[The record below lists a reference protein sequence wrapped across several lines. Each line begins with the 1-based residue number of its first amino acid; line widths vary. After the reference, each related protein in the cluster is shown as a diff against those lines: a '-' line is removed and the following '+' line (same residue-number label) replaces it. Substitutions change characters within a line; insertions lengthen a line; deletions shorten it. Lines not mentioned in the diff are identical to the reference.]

1 METAVSTALRPAAV
15 DVDSSAVGVDSSA
28 LRGSDGISDFARKYC
43 LCLPPRYARPWEFYK
58 LQVAHF
64 WTAEEVDLS
73 EDRAHWRDLN
83 DNERHFIKTVLA
95 FFASSDGIVGENLGN
110 FVQEVSHI
118 KEAVFAY
125 GFQFA
130 MENIH
135 SEMYSLLIDTYIT
148 DPGEKLQLFNAITDV
163 PCVKRKAEWA
173 LAWSASDKTLAER
186 IIAFACVEGIH
197 FSSSFCAIFW
207 LKKRGIM
214 PGLTFSNELISRD
227 EGLHTD
233 LACCVLG
240 ILCER
245 GEASMPSQETVETIF
260 RDAVDIEAEYCR
272 EGLPVDL
279 LGMNAELMVEY
290 VEFVADRLLLQ
301 LGYERVFGRTRCPF
315 DWMEDIGLA
324 QRTNFFEGRNSDY
337 VRAAAGNTVDENAFV
352 VSIEDDADV

>member
-1 METAVSTALRPAAV
+1 M
-15 DVDSSAVGVDSSA
+15 DSPGSSSLSIA
-28 LRGSDGISDFARKYC
+28 SPDQDPRAERGADGISDFARKYC
-43 LCLPPRYARPWEFYK
+43 LCLPPRYGRIWEFYK
-58 LQVAHF
+58 LQVSHF

-73 EDRAHWRDLN
+73 QDRVDWRELS

-95 FFASSDGIVGENLGN
+95 FFASSDGIVGENLGK
-110 FVQEVSHI
+110 FVEEVSHI

-125 GFQFA
+125 AFQFA

-135 SEMYSLLIDTYIT
+135 SEMYSLLIDSYIA
-148 DPGEKLQLFNAITDV
+148 DPGEKLTLFNAITDV
-163 PCVKRKAEWA
+163 PCVKRKADWA
-173 LAWSASDKTLAER
+173 LSWSASDKTLAER
-186 IIAFACVEGIH
+186 IIAFACVEGVH

-207 LKKRGIM
+207 LKKRGLM

-245 GEASMPSQETVETIF
+245 GEAEMPPQETVERIF

-290 VEFVADRLLLQ
+290 VEYVADRLLVQ

-324 QRTNFFEGRNSDY
+324 QRTNFFEGRVSEY
-337 VRAAAGNTVDENAFV
+337 VRAAAGNTVDENAFDV
-352 VSIEDDADV
+352 VVDYDADV

>member
-1 METAVSTALRPAAV
+1 M
-15 DVDSSAVGVDSSA
+15 DSSGSSSLSISSA
-28 LRGSDGISDFARKYC
+28 DHDNRGARGPDGVSDFARKYC
-43 LCLPPRYARPWEFYK
+43 LCLPPRYSRLWEFYK
-58 LQVAHF
+58 LQVSHF

-73 EDRAHWRDLN
+73 QDRVDWRELS

-95 FFASSDGIVGENLGN
+95 FFASSDGIVGENLGK
-110 FVQEVSHI
+110 FVEEVSHI

-125 GFQFA
+125 AFQFA

-135 SEMYSLLIDTYIT
+135 SEMYSLLIDSYIA
-148 DPGEKLQLFNAITDV
+148 DPGEKLTLFNAITDV
-163 PCVKRKAEWA
+163 PCVKRKADWA
-173 LAWSASDKTLAER
+173 LAWSASDRTLAER
-186 IIAFACVEGIH
+186 VIAFACVEGVH

-207 LKKRGIM
+207 LKKRGLM

-240 ILCER
+240 VLCER
-245 GEASMPSQETVETIF
+245 GEAEMPPQDTVARIF

-279 LGMNAELMVEY
+279 LGMNADLMVEY
-290 VEFVADRLLLQ
+290 VEYVADRLLVQ
-301 LGYERVFGRTRCPF
+301 LGYERVFGRNRCPF

-324 QRTNFFEGRNSDY
+324 QRTNFFEGRVSEY
-337 VRAAAGNTVDENAFV
+337 VRAAAGNTVDENAFDV
-352 VSIEDDADV
+352 VVDYDADV

>member
-1 METAVSTALRPAAV
+1 MATA
-15 DVDSSAVGVDSSA
+15 DHSSADREA
-28 LRGSDGISDFARKYC
+28 DGIGHLARKYC
-43 LCLPPRYARPWEFYK
+43 LCLPPRYPRLWDFYK
-58 LQVAHF
+58 QQVSHF

-73 EDRAHWRDLN
+73 EDRTHWRDLN
-83 DNERHFIKTVLA
+83 DNERHFVKTVLA
-95 FFASSDGIVGENLGN
+95 FFAASDGIVGENLGN

-125 GFQFA
+125 SFQSA

-135 SEMYSLLIDTYIT
+135 SEMYSLLIDTFVA
-148 DPGEKLQLFNAITDV
+148 DAAEKNRLFNAITDI
-163 PCVKRKAEWA
+163 PCVRRKAVWA
-173 LAWSASDKTLAER
+173 LAWSSAEKTLAER
-186 IIAFACVEGIH
+186 IIAFACVEGVH
-197 FSSSFCAIFW
+197 FSSSFCAVFW

-240 ILCER
+240 VLCER
-245 GEASMPSQETVETIF
+245 GEAVMPSQETVEAIF
-260 RDAVDIEAEYCR
+260 REAVDIEAEYCR

-279 LGMNAELMVEY
+279 LGMNSDLMIEY
-290 VEFVADRLLLQ
+290 VEFVADRLLVQ
-301 LGYERVFGRTRCPF
+301 LGYDRVFGRTRCPF

-337 VRAAAGNTVDENAFV
+337 VRAAAGNTAADNAFV